1 MKTVNKTNISI
12 FEKLNIEHRFL
23 KVFGNING
31 RIIRKK
37 MRLEINV
44 HIKFCAG
51 VGGKETEADHDRLDD
66 GYVLYYYYY
75 YILPGLIRTRE
86 PK

>member
-44 HIKFCAG
+44 HIKNF
-51 VGGKETEADHDRLDD
+51 VRVKEGKKQRQTTTDWMMDM
-66 GYVLYYYYY
+66 Y
-75 YILPGLIRTRE
+75 YIIIIIITFFLD
-86 PK
+86 